1 MTEPAAPSSRSLPPL
16 TREQILTWPNLFTLV
31 RMLCIPVFVLLLFV
45 RENRAAAAWLL
56 GILASTDWVDGY
68 LARRLDQRSEFGALF
83 DPTVDRLLFLV
94 AVPSVLIDGSIPA
107 WIAAAVLVRE
117 ILVAVGA
124 LYLGARNVEPFDVT
138 WEGKTGTFLLFF
150 AVPAFLGANSTLSY
164 APVLEVLAW
173 VAAVPGLA
181 YSYYAAFGQ
190 YLPQAR
196 ASLG

>member
-1 MTEPAAPSSRSLPPL
+1 MTGPTPARSGSLPPL
-16 TREQILTWPNLFTLV
+16 TRDQLLTWPNLFTLV
-31 RMLCIPVFVLLLFV
+31 RLLCIPIFVWLLFG

-94 AVPSVLIDGSIPA
+94 AVPSVLIDGSIPGWVA
-107 WIAAAVLVRE
+107 WAVLVRE
-117 ILVAVGA
+117 VLVAAGA
-124 LYLGARNVEPFDVT
+124 LYLGARNVEPFAVT

-173 VAAVPGLA
+173 VATVPGLA

>member
-1 MTEPAAPSSRSLPPL
+1 
-16 TREQILTWPNLFTLV
+16 V
-31 RMLCIPVFVLLLFV
+31 RLLSIPVFVWLLFT
-45 RENRAAAAWLL
+45 RENRAAAAWIL
-56 GILASTDWVDGY
+56 GILGSTDWVDGY
-68 LARRLDQRSEFGALF
+68 LARKLDQRSEFGALF

-94 AVPSVLIDGSIPA
+94 AVPSVLIDGSIPWWVA
-107 WIAAAVLVRE
+107 VAVLARE
-117 ILVAVGA
+117 ILVALGA
-124 LYLGARNVEPFDVT
+124 LILMSRKVEPFEVT

-173 VAAVPGLA
+173 MAVVPGLG

-196 ASLG
+196 VSVG